1 MTAPLSPRLF
11 LAASLLAIAATPAL
25 AAPDGWSSLLSPTEL
40 AALLDTEHAGDIRL
54 VQVSP
59 APGGGYLPGAV
70 DAPYGN
76 WRGPAENPGALPEI
90 EDLHDVV
97 GRAGITAATPVV
109 ILYGGTSQT
118 DFGTAARV
126 YWTLK
131 SLGVED
137 LAILNGG
144 VAAWKEAG
152 LPIEDVPVSVPPS
165 AWKPDLSE
173 TWRVTSAE
181 VATLID
187 SGEVANLV
195 DARPPGF
202 FEGLLWHDAA
212 ASPGTLPGSRN
223 LTYELWF
230 EGDTVVNAE
239 RARQIA
245 EEAGQTDA
253 PLTVS
258 FCNTGHWAAINW
270 FALSELAG
278 VENTRLYAESMVEWS
293 HTGGAMMNQ
302 PSRIQFYWMQFR
314 GWLAGLT
321 A

>member
-1 MTAPLSPRLF
+1 MTAPRTF
-11 LAASLLAIAATPAL
+11 LAAAALAVAASPAL
-25 AAPDGWSSLLSPTEL
+25 AAPEGWSNLLSPKEL
-40 AALLDTEHAGDIRL
+40 ADLLAADGAGDIRL
-54 VQVSP
+54 LQVSP

-70 DAPYGN
+70 EAPYAQ
-76 WRGPAENPGALPEI
+76 WRGPAENPGALPGI
-90 EDLHDVV
+90 GQLRDVV
-97 GRAGITAATPVV
+97 GRAGIDATTPVV
-109 ILYGGTSQT
+109 VIHGGSSQS

-144 VAAWKEAG
+144 VAGWRNAG
-152 LPIEDVPVSVPPS
+152 LPVEDAPVPVAPADWTPEL
-165 AWKPDLSE
+165 AD
-173 TWRVTSAE
+173 TWRVTSTELQA
-181 VATLID
+181 LIA

-212 ASPGTLPGSRN
+212 ASPGTLPGSGN
-223 LTYELWF
+223 LTYDVWF
-230 EGDTVVNAE
+230 EGATLVGPG

-245 EEAGQTDA
+245 EETGQTDA

-258 FCNTGHWAAINW
+258 FCNTCHWAAINW

-293 HTGGAMMNQ
+293 QVGGAMMNQ
-302 PSRIQFYWMQFR
+302 PSRVEFYWRQFR
-314 GWLAGLT
+314 GWIVDLFA
-321 A
+321 